1 MSRKNKLLI
10 VILSVIFCFSAFS
23 LSAFAVGESESEGGN
38 SDVISGDNQG
48 GGSGDSSNVDIPPID
63 DGNSDSNTNGDN
75 NGDDN
80 NGGNSGDAN
89 SDNGAVNGDNN
100 DGNNGGYDDN
110 YGDNGYSDNGVDYG
124 NDYNNYG
131 DSDNNGYN
139 EGDNGENYENYGES
153 SYLGGGQTYVEPGNI
168 APSASLYNSSGSVSE
183 KTLNS
188 GDWNDISEQL
198 KNASNISDD
207 ADDFGFIQNNND
219 LSDNGEWMLIAGI
232 VCFALSAAGILY
244 FIVLTVQNKNKS
256 KLAAA
261 GVTGRESKS
270 GTSRDYYGDGYK
282 THSSQKAKK
291 SSKFD
296 TAEVTLPKSSQGKR
310 YKNNGRRYK

>member
-10 VILSVIFCFSAFS
+10 VFLSVIFCFSAFS
-23 LSAFAVGESESEGGN
+23 LSAFAIGESEIEGGN

-48 GGSGDSSNVDIPPID
+48 GESSDSNSNIPPID
-63 DGNSDSNTNGDN
+63 DDSSDSDTNGDDS
-75 NGDDN
+75 NGD
-80 NGGNSGDAN
+80 NSGDAN
-89 SDNGAVNGDNN
+89 SDNGAVSGGDNG
-100 DGNNGGYDDN
+100 GNNGGYDDTN
-110 YGDNGYSDNGVDYG
+110 DDNGYSDNNGIDYG
-124 NDYNNYG
+124 SDYNNYG

-139 EGDNGENYENYGES
+139 EGGNEENYENYGES
-153 SYLGGGQTYVEPGNI
+153 SYLGGGQTYVEPENI

-232 VCFALSAAGILY
+232 VCFALSAAGIFY

-261 GVTGRESKS
+261 GVTGRDSKS
-270 GTSRDYYGDGYK
+270 SASRDYYGDGYK
-282 THSSQKAKK
+282 THSSQKAKRN
-291 SSKFD
+291 SKFD
-296 TAEVTLPKSSQGKR
+296 TAEVTLPKNSQGKR

>member
-10 VILSVIFCFSAFS
+10 VLLSVIFCFSAFS
-23 LSAFAVGESESEGGN
+23 FCAFAIGENGDEGGN
-38 SDVISGDNQG
+38 SDVMSGDNQG

-63 DGNSDSNTNGDN
+63 DGNSDSNTNDDNNGDN
-75 NGDDN
+75 NGDN
-80 NGGNSGDAN
+80 SGGNTDSGI
-89 SDNGAVNGDNN
+89 DNGNDNG
-100 DGNNGGYDDN
+100 GNNGGYEDN
-110 YGDNGYSDNGVDYG
+110 NGDNGYSENGVDDG

-131 DSDNNGYN
+131 DSDNNGYDWN
-139 EGDNGENYENYGES
+139 DNGDNYQDYGES
-153 SYLGGGQTYVEPGNI
+153 SYLGGGQTYVEPENI

-219 LSDNGEWMLIAGI
+219 LSDNGDWMLIAGI

-256 KLAAA
+256 KLAVA
-261 GVTGRESKS
+261 GVTGRDSKS
-270 GTSRDYYGDGYK
+270 SASRDYYGDGYK
-282 THSSQKAKK
+282 THSSQKAKR